1 MLYGAIFGDIAGSI
15 YEGNNI
21 KTKNFELFDKDSFF
35 TDDTVMTIAV
45 GAALQ
50 SCAGNYDKLGDIAAD
65 AMRFLGRKYPYSG
78 YGLSFIQWLF
88 HDDAKPY
95 NSYGNGAAMRISAAA
110 YYADTMEKTKEL
122 SYKIT
127 AVSHNHPEGIKGAE
141 ATSAAIFLA
150 LHGSSKEEIKKH
162 IVQNYYPIDF
172 SLDEIRP
179 NYKFNETCQDTVPQ
193 ALEAF
198 FESTDYEDAVRNAI
212 SIGGDSDTLAAIA
225 GGIAEAYYG
234 VSEQV
239 KSFTLNKLPDDLRHL
254 LTDIESGYNKL

>member
-1 MLYGAIFGDIAGSI
+1 MICGAIFGDIAGSI

-21 KTKNFELFDKDSFF
+21 KTKDFELFDEKSFF

-45 GAALQ
+45 GAALRK
-50 SCAGNYDKLGDIAAD
+50 CAGNYDKLDDIVAAT
-65 AMRFLGRKYPYSG
+65 MRFLGRKYPYAG
-78 YGLSFIQWLF
+78 YGLSFMQWLL

-110 YYADTMEKTKEL
+110 YYAESINEVKDL

-141 ATSAAIFLA
+141 ATSVAIFLA
-150 LHGSSKEEIKKH
+150 IHGNDKEEIKKH

-179 NYKFNETCQDTVPQ
+179 TYRFNETCQDTVPQ

-198 FESTDYEDAVRNAI
+198 FESTDFEDAVRNAV
-212 SIGGDSDTLAAIA
+212 SIGGDSDTLASIT
-225 GGIAEAYYG
+225 GGVAEAYYG
-234 VSEQV
+234 VSERV
-239 KSFTLNKLPDDLRHL
+239 KDFVFDKLHKDLQLFYTYVEEGNH
-254 LTDIESGYNKL
+254 K